1 MEAILAREPD
11 PAVRQ
16 FWRDTL
22 QQFDS
27 FHGTINQ
34 FCDEQGVS
42 TASFYNWRR
51 RFRDDRD
58 SQTPT
63 LVPVRLIDQPL
74 ANEEELIRLDIGP
87 AQISIPAKCVDV
99 AKDIAIA
106 LADAEQR
113 RQNAAN
119 RQSEQT

>member
-1 MEAILAREPD
+1 
-11 PAVRQ
+11 
-16 FWRDTL
+16 
-22 QQFDS
+22 
-27 FHGTINQ
+27 
-34 FCDEQGVS
+34 
-42 TASFYNWRR
+42 
-51 RFRDDRD
+51 
-58 SQTPT
+58 T
-63 LVPVRLIDQPL
+63 LVPDRLIDQPL